1 MKPSHAVTA
10 EAAVLREAE
19 KLMMFMEFTPDL
31 YLHYGKELKW
41 SKLCNMKQTRIIDTL
56 INSRACCS
64 VVLLTYFPTNSG
76 KPRAGIP
83 GVECK

>member
-1 MKPSHAVTA
+1 MKPSYAVRA

-41 SKLCNMKQTRIIDTL
+41 SKLCNMKQTGLSTL
-56 INSRACCS
+56 SSIAEPA
-64 VVLLTYFPTNSG
+64 VLLFF
-76 KPRAGIP
+76 
-83 GVECK
+83 